1 MAKPLSPEEEASIVG
16 RYWGSDQPPPAPPPP
31 PPEAQS
37 PVIELDQ
44 PPPPAPGPPSP
55 FVLPN
60 TPPPVAAGP
69 PAPPPAPPGPE
80 VPPDVDTKI
89 ANYFGKLPG
98 IAEKPKPSN
107 EPTPQQRAQDAA
119 ELAAFTAK
127 TSAPKPKAAGGGP
140 SAPANPDPWGIKAG
154 QQQQV
159 GGLEAQRGA
168 TLNIADLDAQ
178 KADRIGALAKEQ
190 AKRKLDEA
198 DDQAHAADIE
208 RAHMDESIS
217 HLQRQ
222 IEDVRSKRIDPIG
235 EMHERGQL
243 GIGAMIGAALGGL
256 YQGLQ
261 GLQSNPFIDD
271 LNRQID
277 HQIAIDE
284 KNIGNQKDAL
294 GQQMNVL
301 QQQRAVIKDH
311 EASKTAARII
321 YSEAAKDNLTAETA
335 RYDSPTY
342 TERGKQSAADID
354 VQLGKLHEAFGKQAQ
369 SAAGAAA
376 AQSYARMKEVRE
388 FRAKVYGEVLTATG
402 DPATAEAEAN
412 RQMAAIYY
420 PSAIGPRPPPAPGA
434 GGAMGKANREAMAK
448 EQAEAQQEVS
458 ANLAAV
464 KAARGDAKAITE
476 GSSIGNV
483 WSGLPAAVPG
493 VEGARKNANA
503 RDAYNAGVREAVA
516 AAWRLKT
523 KGMEPKNP
531 TLLDE
536 QAHAFMV
543 QPGED
548 EATFKDRAER
558 LEQHLIEA
566 ARSVGADGETTGES
580 NKKKEAA
587 VGSKKVAR

>member
-69 PAPPPAPPGPE
+69 PSPPPAPPGPE

-98 IAEKPKPSN
+98 IGEKPKPSI
-107 EPTPQQRAQDAA
+107 EPTAQQRAQDDA
-119 ELAAFTAK
+119 ELSAFAAK

-140 SAPANPDPWGIKAG
+140 SAPANPDPWGIKADQNQMLG
-154 QQQQV
+154 SF
-159 GGLEAQRGA
+159 
-168 TLNIADLDAQ
+168 DAQ
-178 KADRIGALAKEQ
+178 KSSIRTLADLEARKADDIGAMAREQ
-190 AKRKLDEA
+190 AKRKLDDA

-208 RAHMDESIS
+208 RQHLDQSIS

-222 IEDVRSKRIDPIG
+222 IQDVQSKRIDPIR

-284 KNIGNQKDAL
+284 KNIGNQKEAL
-294 GQQMNVL
+294 GQQMNLL

-311 EASKTAARII
+311 EASKTATRAL
-321 YSEAAKDNLTAETA
+321 YYEATKEALTAEA
-335 RYDSPTY
+335 QRYDSPIY
-342 TERGKQSAADID
+342 KERAEQAVAQADLAQGGLKKQFD
-354 VQLGKLHEAFGKQAQ
+354 EQARA
-369 SAAGAAA
+369 AAGAAA

-388 FRAKVYGEVLTATG
+388 LRAKVYGEVLTATG

-464 KAARGDAKAITE
+464 RAARGDAKAITE

-558 LEQHLIEA
+558 LERHLVEA
-566 ARSVGADGETTGES
+566 ARSVGADGETSGEA
-580 NKKKEAA
+580 NKKRAEG
-587 VGSKKVAR
+587 VGFKPVP